1 MPFSIRLIAWL
12 HRRMNPAD
20 RIKLKY
26 ILAMQV
32 LGKGAPQ

>member
-1 MPFSIRLIAWL
+1 MFRLIAFL
-12 HRRMNPAD
+12 HRRMSPAD

-32 LGKGAPQ
+32 LGKDAPK